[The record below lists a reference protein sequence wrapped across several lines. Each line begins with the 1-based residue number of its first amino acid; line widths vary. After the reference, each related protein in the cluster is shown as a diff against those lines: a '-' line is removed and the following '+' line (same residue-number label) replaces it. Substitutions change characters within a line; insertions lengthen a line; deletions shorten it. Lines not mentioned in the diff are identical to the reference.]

1 MAKGKVKRETKMMPP
16 IPEFDVDVVYKDV
29 VYTDMIGCDIEQLK
43 GNVKEKR
50 RK

>member
-16 IPEFDVDVVYKDV
+16 IPEFDVDA